1 VRHHLDFTLDLHHA
15 LAPAADQDFCWS
27 PYSVSSA
34 LGLAA
39 TATGGKTREQIVAAL
54 REKPAALLDLL
65 APSAELAPGTAEA
78 PVLAVANTLWAHE
91 DLPVEESYRLALKDW
106 PGSSVRNAPFLADPE
121 RARQLI
127 NADVAETTRE
137 LIPELLPEGSV
148 HPRTIAAL
156 VNALYL
162 KVSWR
167 EAFDSEDTD
176 ERAFHAPGGQHPVPT
191 MHATRNLGYAH
202 AHGWQAVSLP
212 AAGGVDA
219 VVLLPDGDLVAAEP
233 GLDAATLGELL
244 DSLEQRRIALA
255 LPRFKVTGGA
265 ELTDPLAELGVHELF
280 TPGADFSPLTSL
292 PLRVSTVVHESVLD
306 VDESGL
312 EGAAATAMMMR
323 LTAVMREPEPLRV
336 DVDRPFLLLVR
347 HRATGAIYFLSR
359 ITDPS

>member
-1 VRHHLDFTLDLHHA
+1 MRHHLDFTLALHHA
-15 LAPAADQDFCWS
+15 LAPAGDQDFCWS

-39 TATGGKTREQIVAAL
+39 TATGGKTREQIVSAL
-54 REKPAALLDLL
+54 REEPAGLLDVLV
-65 APSAELAPGTAEA
+65 PSAELAAGTGEA

-167 EAFDSEDTD
+167 EAFDTADTD
-176 ERAFHAPGGQHPVPT
+176 EQPFHAPRGQRAVPT
-191 MHATRNLGYAH
+191 MHATRNLGYA
-202 AHGWQAVSLP
+202 AAGGWQAVSLP

-219 VVLLPDGDLVAAEP
+219 VVLLPDGDLADAERE
-233 GLDAATLGELL
+233 LDAAALGGLL
-244 DSLEQRRIALA
+244 ESLEQRRIALS
-255 LPRFKVTGGA
+255 LPKFKVTGGA
-265 ELTDPLAELGVHELF
+265 ELTDPLAALGVHELF
-280 TPGADFSPLTSL
+280 TPGADFSPLTSM

-323 LTAVMREPEPLRV
+323 LTAVVREPEPLRV
-336 DVDRPFLLLVR
+336 EVDRPFLVLVR
-347 HRATGAIYFLSR
+347 HRSTGAVYFLSR
-359 ITDPS
+359 VTDPS